1 MSKTKLNLVERAT
14 LRLNITEP
22 QKMTNF
28 VDKMNKF
35 VKKQISAK
43 EEQLIDAKEHVVEA
57 EEALSEYTESI
68 DVNRCKTADSQRD
81 YIEPYITGVQRKIN
95 AVDEAKAIVTA
106 LEKEITNWKRLQDQ
120 VN

>member
-1 MSKTKLNLVERAT
+1 MKEVKLSLAERAT

-43 EEQLIDAKEHVVEA
+43 EEQLVDAKEHVAEA
-57 EEALSEYTESI
+57 EEALIEYTETI
-68 DVNRCKTADSQRD
+68 DVARCRTADSQRD
-81 YIEPYITGVQRKIN
+81 YIEPYITGVQRKIQ
-95 AVDEAKAIVTA
+95 AVDEAKAIITA
-106 LEKEITNWKRLQDQ
+106 LEKEISNWKRLQDQ